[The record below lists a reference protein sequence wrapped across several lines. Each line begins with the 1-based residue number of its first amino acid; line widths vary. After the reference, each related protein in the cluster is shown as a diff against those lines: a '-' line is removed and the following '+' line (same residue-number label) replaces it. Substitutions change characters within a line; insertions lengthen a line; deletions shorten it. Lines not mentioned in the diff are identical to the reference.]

1 MGRCFVQFAFVTIT
15 LLTLGSAPLTLA
27 QTTTQQALI
36 IHAKSGQEPPTD
48 AEKIYLSACLA
59 VEREFRSS
67 NPIRP
72 RVTLIL
78 GAAENRAFWST
89 REIWLTNWSPELF
102 AQGVVMFAFEDL
114 LPDGKR
120 VDVAKRAVRWA
131 DSTVDARAFA
141 K

>member
-1 MGRCFVQFAFVTIT
+1 MARSLVRFAFAIIT
-15 LLTLGSAPLTLA
+15 LLSLGSAQLALA

-36 IHAKSGQEPPTD
+36 IHAKSGHEPPKE

-72 RVTLIL
+72 RVTLVL
-78 GAAENRAFWST
+78 GAAENRAFWSS

-114 LPDGKR
+114 LPDGR
-120 VDVAKRAVRWA
+120 RRDVADRAVRWA
-131 DSTVDARAFA
+131 DSTVDVRGFA

>member
-1 MGRCFVQFAFVTIT
+1 
-15 LLTLGSAPLTLA
+15 
-27 QTTTQQALI
+27 LI
-36 IHAKSGQEPPTD
+36 IRAIGRQKPPTD
-48 AEKIYLSACLA
+48 AEKVYLSACLA

-67 NPIRP
+67 NPVRP
-72 RVTLIL
+72 RVTLTL
-78 GAAENRAFWST
+78 GAAKNEAFWST
-89 REIWLTNWSPELF
+89 REIRLTNWSPELF